1 MNASSSIAVLIAACG
16 MLAAASVRGDDAQGA
31 QAGGGNASAQTAASP
46 TSTAESSRDANARPA
61 TETQQPSPAGGAAN
75 PPAET
80 AVAQSAPA
88 SAADDKA
95 HDKDGGKASDGLS
108 SNVIDE
114 RQLGGSRG
122 GAELQ
127 PVNLNVNQNNSN
139 GSVSGNV
146 ATNLTTGTNN
156 ISDTA
161 FSNSAGVPVVIQNT
175 GNNVLIQ
182 NSTILNVQLGT
193 SPSK

>member
-16 MLAAASVRGDDAQGA
+16 MLASANVRGDDAQGA
-31 QAGGGNASAQTAASP
+31 QTGGGNAAAQAAASQ
-46 TSTAESSRDANARPA
+46 TSTTESSRDANARPA
-61 TETQQPSPAGGAAN
+61 TESQQTSPAGGAAN
-75 PPAET
+75 HSAET
-80 AVAQSAPA
+80 TVAQSAPA
-88 SAADDKA
+88 GAADDKA
-95 HDKDGGKASDGLS
+95 HDKDGGKAADALS

-114 RQLGGSRG
+114 RQLGGARG

-193 SPSK
+193 SASK